1 MEHASK
7 KCVISVRKLKV
18 LYMIKDLR
26 SVREVSKE
34 ASVSDTDVSVSDTGT
49 YFIIEVPMLHNEGL

>member
-1 MEHASK
+1 
-7 KCVISVRKLKV
+7 
-18 LYMIKDLR
+18 MIKDLR

-49 YFIIEVPMLHNEGL
+49 YFTIEVPMLHNEGL